1 MIYRSSSLLSKNDN
15 ASYSV
20 TEMARTPETYLEC
33 LLQLNEECQEAE
45 NEYNI
50 VYYRALKESALNE
63 STDVVLSEGLISAAV
78 DMLSRI
84 IQAIIEFFKK
94 ITAKLRGNNTKKQ
107 SEDAAREFHQ
117 AESQAKAQTASANA
131 GNKVKEESPEDRY
144 NRFVSTKATFTFNHC
159 CDWTKLDSSFVY
171 QSIQNLVQHIEDLCV
186 GKDIAAPSESDYAL
200 SIKAIALKIQRA
212 ATVPYPTDRTAKLE
226 DPSKFSDWFKANLC
240 YSESKEVTG
249 REFLDTYRNI
259 IANGS
264 IGHWNASFTE
274 GLTKKFY
281 ELDDKIKRSQNMIKP
296 ENVQYAK
303 QYLQYIRN
311 ACAEWLAFITYN
323 QGMHTK
329 IITYFRHI
337 VGKASGSIQ
346 ESSTIHGELFNS
358 DTLFANGDP
367 RDFNR
372 TEWMDLELTTEAYCF
387 NQAINEAR
395 RSMAVQEAIIWSE
408 NAIPSDTFRKLQ
420 AMQEAEINKLA
431 NAIQDIIKRVKEFVT
446 KFIND
451 LQDKHGP
458 NAAFMKKYAAQIK
471 NPFKIAEVS
480 STGNILDGLARMQ
493 ESRHISFNPATMNE
507 EDKAAMFKTHFL
519 TGFASKASGGKRP
532 VKWEDGITISDY
544 CKAYYGASMPADQY
558 PPVKYNTQELNGA
571 KDNIMKFMDAP
582 HAFFSKIKQELSE
595 LEKEAKKAGAEA
607 VRPNINV
614 NNTAQTSNNA
624 GQQNANQGGGDNN
637 AASGD
642 AKQESMFYSVLYDRW
657 FNEMDIANGPEAADG
672 DAKGGEGE
680 AKKQNN
686 SKVYIDCLKD
696 ILLAKLTA
704 ARFIYSECNQLI
716 RAHAKSYMSKEQAA
730 AEAKAEK
737 GNAQNNQQNQQ
748 QAQGQQANG

>member
-15 ASYSV
+15 ASYSIA
-20 TEMARTPETYLEC
+20 EMARTPETYLEC

-50 VYYRALKESALNE
+50 AYYRALKESALNE
-63 STDVVLSEGLISAAV
+63 STDVILSEGLISKAAEV
-78 DMLSRI
+78 LSKMI
-84 IQAIIEFFKK
+84 EAIINFFRKIIAKIRGGESKK
-94 ITAKLRGNNTKKQ
+94 KAAAAKSAYDKLEKDNTFKAERKSFICYSYADWKTISDINVLRYTK
-107 SEDAAREFHQ
+107 ELE
-117 AESQAKAQTASANA
+117 
-131 GNKVKEESPEDRY
+131 
-144 NRFVSTKATFTFNHC
+144 
-159 CDWTKLDSSFVY
+159 
-171 QSIQNLVQHIEDLCV
+171 QHIRDLCAGMSNIAEPTEDSLAGTFGFLAALCKKAA
-186 GKDIAAPSESDYAL
+186 GKRYVERHNVKVINDETFRQFITNNIVY
-200 SIKAIALKIQRA
+200 R
-212 ATVPYPTDRTAKLE
+212 
-226 DPSKFSDWFKANLC
+226 
-240 YSESKEVTG
+240 ESKEMTG
-249 REFLDTYRNI
+249 
-259 IANGS
+259 
-264 IGHWNASFTE
+264 
-274 GLTKKFY
+274 
-281 ELDDKIKRSQNMIKP
+281 
-296 ENVQYAK
+296 
-303 QYLQYIRN
+303 
-311 ACAEWLAFITYN
+311 AEWLSLHDWVKSGESAYEKSIGDGFEKRLKELESLFKNNATALTTENFQKAKGYINQYKILVQSWGWFLGANHLVFEAALKDFNSYN
-323 QGMHTK
+323 ESMQT
-329 IITYFRHI
+329 
-337 VGKASGSIQ
+337 

-358 DTLFANGDP
+358 DTLFANEDP

-372 TEWMDLELTTEAYCF
+372 TEWMDLELTAEAYCF

-451 LQDKHGP
+451 LQNKHGP

-544 CKAYYGASMPADQY
+544 CKAYYGASMPVDQY

-607 VRPNINV
+607 VRPNIDV

-657 FNEMDIANGPEAADG
+657 FNEMDIANGPEAGDG
-672 DAKGGEGE
+672 DTKGGEGE

-686 SKVYIDCLKD
+686 SKVYIECLKD

-716 RAHAKSYMSKEQAA
+716 RAHAKSYMSKEQVA

-748 QAQGQQANG
+748 QAQGQQN

>member
-15 ASYSV
+15 ALFSV
-20 TEMARTPETYLEC
+20 AEMAATPESYLEC
-33 LLQLNEECQEAE
+33 LLQLNEDCQKAE

-50 VYYRALKESALNE
+50 AYYRSLKESALNE
-63 STDVVLSEGLISAAV
+63 SSDMVLSEGLISKAV
-78 DMLSRI
+78 EMISKI
-84 IQAIIEFFKK
+84 IEAIINFIKK
-94 ITAKLRGNNTKKQ
+94 VIAKLRGSNIKTVVAQTKEFYNNVNKTNDNSPAGPVPAALTNVTKQFTYWHYANWNSLNASIVLDSCKQ
-107 SEDAAREFHQ
+107 IIDNIENLCAGNASDAPSSNHLSDALKQMSVRVFNTERVPPNASRKSVSMDFNTGNDFVKFCESVIVFKEIRETTGEEYFRAYGESHILGKSGYFADNEKCLSEVEGKLRKLESILKRTNTGLTPDNVKYAQQYLNYFKECTIAWSEFLTRNEMVQLASAKDFARQ
-117 AESQAKAQTASANA
+117 IGNKNIAESSA
-131 GNKVKEESPEDRY
+131 
-144 NRFVSTKATFTFNHC
+144 
-159 CDWTKLDSSFVY
+159 
-171 QSIQNLVQHIEDLCV
+171 
-186 GKDIAAPSESDYAL
+186 
-200 SIKAIALKIQRA
+200 
-212 ATVPYPTDRTAKLE
+212 
-226 DPSKFSDWFKANLC
+226 
-240 YSESKEVTG
+240 
-249 REFLDTYRNI
+249 
-259 IANGS
+259 
-264 IGHWNASFTE
+264 
-274 GLTKKFY
+274 
-281 ELDDKIKRSQNMIKP
+281 
-296 ENVQYAK
+296 
-303 QYLQYIRN
+303 
-311 ACAEWLAFITYN
+311 
-323 QGMHTK
+323 
-329 IITYFRHI
+329 
-337 VGKASGSIQ
+337 
-346 ESSTIHGELFNS
+346 IHGEEFDSN
-358 DTLFANGDP
+358 TLFANGDL

-372 TEWMDLELTTEAYCF
+372 TEWMDLELTAEAYCF

-480 STGNILDGLARMQ
+480 STGNILDGLVRMQ

-544 CKAYYGASMPADQY
+544 CKAYYGASMPTDQY

-737 GNAQNNQQNQQ
+737 GNTQNNQQNQQ

>member
-15 ASYSV
+15 ASYSIA
-20 TEMARTPETYLEC
+20 EMARTPETYLEC

-50 VYYRALKESALNE
+50 AYYRALKESALNE
-63 STDVVLSEGLISAAV
+63 STDVVLSEGLVSKAV
-78 DMLSRI
+78 DMLSKLIESI
-84 IQAIIEFFKK
+84 INFIRKFINMIRGKGFKL
-94 ITAKLRGNNTKKQ
+94 I
-107 SEDAAREFHQ
+107 
-117 AESQAKAQTASANA
+117 AEEADKAQ
-131 GNKVKEESPEDRY
+131 KEAQKSTTYEEFLKKTQEL
-144 NRFVSTKATFTFNHC
+144 RFYHVV
-159 CDWTKLDSSFVY
+159 DWSKLDSNMIY
-171 QSIQNLVQHIEDLCV
+171 QACGEISSAIESLLNGNDYGEVDESIF
-186 GKDIAAPSESDYAL
+186 KMRYTAL
-200 SIKAIALKIQRA
+200 HRSIKKAIDSPSYSNPVIDPNSFKQFVMTDVVRDEIRNTTGDSFINYYTNIKYRGLKSDKEISK
-212 ATVPYPTDRTAKLE
+212 YTDDETKRLESLKVKLE
-226 DPSKFSDWFKANLC
+226 TRAPAL
-240 YSESKEVTG
+240 
-249 REFLDTYRNI
+249 
-259 IANGS
+259 
-264 IGHWNASFTE
+264 
-274 GLTKKFY
+274 
-281 ELDDKIKRSQNMIKP
+281 KP
-296 ENVQYAK
+296 ENV
-303 QYLQYIRN
+303 
-311 ACAEWLAFITYN
+311 T
-323 QGMHTK
+323 
-329 IITYFRHI
+329 
-337 VGKASGSIQ
+337 KASKLIHYYQIIIESWTWFLGQNFNQQIKAIKYYTAVLNSLSNAKH

-358 DTLFANGDP
+358 DTLFANEDP

-372 TEWMDLELTTEAYCF
+372 TEWMDLELTAEAYCF

-471 NPFKIAEVS
+471 NPFKIAEVT
-480 STGNILDGLARMQ
+480 STGNILDGLIRMQ

-544 CKAYYGASMPADQY
+544 CKAYYGASMPIDQY

-614 NNTAQTSNNA
+614 NNTAQTGNNA

-657 FNEMDIANGPEAADG
+657 FNEMDIAKGPEAADG
-672 DAKGGEGE
+672 DAKSGEGE

>member
-15 ASYSV
+15 ASYSIA
-20 TEMARTPETYLEC
+20 EMARTPETYLEC
-33 LLQLNEECQEAE
+33 LLQLNEEFQEAE

-50 VYYRALKESALNE
+50 AYYRALKESALNE
-63 STDVVLSEGLISAAV
+63 STDIVLSESLISKAAEVLSKMIEAIINFFRKIIAKIRGGEAKKKAENAKIVYEKLENDPKFKEERKVFTCYHYAEWKMINDTEVLQYLQSTEDWIRRLCNGNSVV
-78 DMLSRI
+78 DPTEEHLAGTYKFITSLCKKAAHNNYVERKAVKVI
-84 IQAIIEFFKK
+84 NDQTFREFIQAN
-94 ITAKLRGNNTKKQ
+94 ITYR
-107 SEDAAREFHQ
+107 
-117 AESQAKAQTASANA
+117 
-131 GNKVKEESPEDRY
+131 
-144 NRFVSTKATFTFNHC
+144 
-159 CDWTKLDSSFVY
+159 
-171 QSIQNLVQHIEDLCV
+171 
-186 GKDIAAPSESDYAL
+186 
-200 SIKAIALKIQRA
+200 
-212 ATVPYPTDRTAKLE
+212 
-226 DPSKFSDWFKANLC
+226 
-240 YSESKEVTG
+240 ESKEMTG
-249 REFLDTYRNI
+249 NEWLQLHSHVIQEAKTYDKD
-259 IANGS
+259 
-264 IGHWNASFTE
+264 IGKAIDKRFEELKSLFKQSAT
-274 GLTKKFY
+274 GLT
-281 ELDDKIKRSQNMIKP
+281 P
-296 ENVQYAK
+296 ENFTKAK
-303 QYLQYIRN
+303 GYINQFKSVIESWGWFLSANYLVFEAAIR
-311 ACAEWLAFITYN
+311 AITDYDSTEAA
-323 QGMHTK
+323 QH
-329 IITYFRHI
+329 
-337 VGKASGSIQ
+337 

-358 DTLFANGDP
+358 DTLFANKDP

-372 TEWMDLELTTEAYCF
+372 TEWMDLELTAEAYCF

-395 RSMAVQEAIIWSE
+395 RSMAIQEAIIWSE

-471 NPFKIAEVS
+471 NPFKIAEVT
-480 STGNILDGLARMQ
+480 STGNILDGLIRMQ

-571 KDNIMKFMDAP
+571 KDNIIKFMDAP

-614 NNTAQTSNNA
+614 NNTAQTGNNA

-657 FNEMDIANGPEAADG
+657 FNEMDIANGPEAGDG
-672 DAKGGEGE
+672 DTKGGEGE

-686 SKVYIDCLKD
+686 SKVYIECLKD

-716 RAHAKSYMSKEQAA
+716 RAHAKSYMSKEQVA

-748 QAQGQQANG
+748 QAQGQQTNG